1 MRKDKIIESVRGYL
15 LKREAISDD
24 LRNIHPARLEV
35 AISQYFSDVIFN
47 IPMDSYELDDYTKTF
62 HNQAIKRSNGV
73 DYIALPSQVLN
84 MPKGRGVRFVT
95 PPGNETSFVPCN
107 LRLNNMTRGLPV
119 GAVMNKTTF
128 RLGQING
135 VDGNVIVLEHF
146 GDRFKTV
153 EKVDVG
159 VIRPFEAYA
168 MDEDIYMPKG
178 SDLEM
183 LKSVLQIIGVR
194 YIDDVN
200 NNK

>member
-1 MRKDKIIESVRGYL
+1 MRKDRIIESIRGYL

-24 LRNIHPARLEV
+24 QRNVHPARLEV

-47 IPMDSYELDDYTKTF
+47 IPLNSYELDDYTRTYYG
-62 HNQAIKRSNGV
+62 QAIKRINGV
-73 DYIALPSQVLN
+73 DYIELPSQVLN
-84 MPKGRGVRFVT
+84 MPNGRGVRFIT
-95 PPGNETSFVPCN
+95 PPGNETSFIPCSI
-107 LRLNNMTRGLPV
+107 RINNITRGLPV

-128 RLGQING
+128 RLGQVNG

-153 EKVDVG
+153 ETVDVG
-159 VIRPFEAYA
+159 VIRPFEAYE
-168 MDEDIYMPKG
+168 MDEDLYMPKG
-178 SDLEM
+178 TELNM
-183 LKSVLQIIGVR
+183 LKAVLEIIGVR